1 MKKSAALLLVLL
13 LLPGLINTRAASTPM
28 PIIVKE
34 YINATIVTDGSG
46 HYYCGPWNVT
56 GYIIVMNNN
65 TGETIS
71 DIWVPIDT
79 TAADFTLS
87 ESNVTAP
94 SYAVVKFNSSSYRP
108 PDYVLDQNPD
118 MNTFMH
124 ITQLRSGDSVT
135 VKYVKYSPEGS
146 CPPLLLNESMNPSK
160 IVNGVNTIVNVTLT
174 VKNNIGSD
182 VHVKVVK
189 ILPSDGGKEGWKNET
204 GNPSFTGSSGTTSP
218 SGSAVGFSLDYKRLY
233 WTKNGGWPDDWFT
246 LPKDQTG
253 ETSFDISG
261 TPDLSEVGGNTK
273 KIPLGTVYLYFYM
286 PHTYTGLKIGKVFA
300 VGNADVEV
308 KKRQHTT
315 PTIWNETL
323 VFYDTSGVF
332 KYDLFNTTLW
342 ATKGDTPDSTLI
354 SDSKHSDQTFNIT
367 QLLPGEIYT
376 WPSNGSFSFT
386 YSGVPKIWG
395 LAKFR
400 ISNDQNKGWWNYT
413 NATYSTDSS
422 GNSTYQVIEEI
433 WAVRGYLVKA
443 RKEIR
448 ANYTNPNAAV
458 GCYLIGIS
466 LSNIGEWMSP
476 YVEMYDVVPSGF
488 NPSPVS
494 TEGNMVFKP
503 LEMLAYDANSASP
516 PDFSLKHT
524 STEYTGYVWKSY
536 PLPAPQLGFAEYFKG
551 TGLANSK
558 TVTVVLNDT
567 TQKSWIVY
575 PVYEGGTLKICNK
588 TDGTPTCYV
597 EGEEFTVDKTKFK
610 VIWIDNNLT
619 SGGGYVVV
627 SAEGNYTN
635 LNMKVYN
642 PVFVRYFVC
651 GTGNYNATNL
661 FIVGVDPRN
670 TLDAL
675 AVSAPE
681 ARMSYGTSNF
691 EIVFVIAAIAA
702 SIIAVRKR

>member
-1 MKKSAALLLVLL
+1 MKKIAALLLVLL

-46 HYYCGPWNVT
+46 YYCGPWNVT

-71 DIWVPIDT
+71 DIWVPINT
-79 TAADFTLS
+79 RAAGFTLS
-87 ESNVTAP
+87 SSNVT
-94 SYAVVKFNSSSYRP
+94 YK
-108 PDYVLDQNPD
+108 PDYAYVTFGTPPTYVQNE
-118 MNTFMH
+118 NSGVNNFMH
-124 ITQLRSGDSVT
+124 ITQLKSGDNVT
-135 VKYVKYSPEGS
+135 VKYVRYYNNV

-160 IVNGVNTIVNVTLT
+160 IVNGVNTTVNVTLT

-182 VHVKVVK
+182 VYVKVRK
-189 ILPSDGGKEGWKNET
+189 ILPQDSQSGDGWKDTT
-204 GNPSFTGSSGTTSP
+204 GNPKFTYSPGTTSP
-218 SGSAVGFSLDYKRLY
+218 GKAGYSDNKKEFY
-233 WTKNGGWPDDWFT
+233 WTGDGTWPDGWFT

-253 ETSFDISG
+253 KTSFNISG
-261 TPDLSEVGGNTK
+261 ISDLSEVGGNTK

-308 KKRQHTT
+308 KKEQGTSAPDT
-315 PTIWNETL
+315 WNETL

-332 KYDLFNTTLW
+332 KYDLFNTTIW
-342 ATKGDTPDSTLI
+342 ATEGDTPDSTLI
-354 SDSKHSDQTFNIT
+354 DPTHAHNTQQTFIIK
-367 QLLPGEIYT
+367 QLSPGENYMYG
-376 WPSNGSFSFT
+376 PFNFT

-400 ISNDQNKGWWNYT
+400 ISNDQNNGWWNYT
-413 NATYSTDSS
+413 NATTITDSS
-422 GNSTYQVIEEI
+422 GLSYFRVIEEI
-433 WAVRGYLVKA
+433 WAVNGYLVKA

-448 ANYTNPNAAV
+448 ANATA

-466 LSNIGEWMSP
+466 LSNIGQWMSP

-488 NPSPVS
+488 NPNPTS

-503 LEMLAYDANSASP
+503 LEMLAQDANSASP
-516 PDFSLKHT
+516 PDFSLKHI

-551 TGLANSK
+551 TGSDNQK
-558 TVTVVLNDT
+558 TVTVTLADGKT
-567 TQKSWIVY
+567 RQWTVY
-575 PVYEGGTLKICNK
+575 PVNENTIKVNDTLTYAEGDEFTAGGT
-588 TDGTPTCYV
+588 T
-597 EGEEFTVDKTKFK
+597 FK
-610 VIWIDNNLT
+610 VVWVDDNLT

-627 SAEGNYTN
+627 SAKGYYEN
-635 LNMKVYN
+635 LKMNVYN
-642 PVFVRYFVC
+642 PVFVKYAVC

-675 AVSAPE
+675 AVSVPE

>member
-1 MKKSAALLLVLL
+1 
-13 LLPGLINTRAASTPM
+13 
-28 PIIVKE
+28 
-34 YINATIVTDGSG
+34 
-46 HYYCGPWNVT
+46 
-56 GYIIVMNNN
+56 
-65 TGETIS
+65 
-71 DIWVPIDT
+71 
-79 TAADFTLS
+79 
-87 ESNVTAP
+87 
-94 SYAVVKFNSSSYRP
+94 
-108 PDYVLDQNPD
+108 

-124 ITQLRSGDSVT
+124 ITQLRSGDNVT
-135 VKYVKYSPEGS
+135 VKYVVKYYTTG

-160 IVNGVNTIVNVTLT
+160 IVNGVNTTVNVTLT
-174 VKNNIGSD
+174 VTNNIGSD
-182 VHVKVVK
+182 VYVKVVK
-189 ILPSDGGKEGWKNET
+189 ILPRDNAPNDGWQDT
-204 GNPSFTGSSGTTSP
+204 VGNPKFTHDPGATSP
-218 SGSAVGFSLDYKRLY
+218 GAVGFSPDRKRLY
-233 WTKNGGWPDDWFT
+233 WTGDGSWPDDWF
-246 LPKDQTG
+246 LLHNG
-253 ETSFDISG
+253 ETGKTSFNISG
-261 TPDLSEVGGNTK
+261 IPDLTEVGGNTQ
-273 KIPLGTVYLYFYM
+273 KISLGKVHLYFHM
-286 PHTYTGLKIGKVFA
+286 AHTYTGLKIGKVFA

-315 PTIWNETL
+315 PNIWNETL

-332 KYDLFNTTLW
+332 KYDLFNATLW
-342 ATKGDTPDSTLI
+342 ATEGDTPDSTLI
-354 SDSKHSDQTFNIT
+354 SGSKHSDQTFNIT
-367 QLLPGEIYT
+367 QLLPGDSYT
-376 WPSNGSFSFT
+376 WPFNGSFSFT

-395 LAKFR
+395 LVKFR
-400 ISNDQNKGWWNYT
+400 ISNDQSKGWWNYT

-448 ANYTNPNAAV
+448 ANATA

-488 NPSPVS
+488 NPSPIS

-503 LEMLAYDANSASP
+503 LEMLAYGCQFKPSP
-516 PDFSLKHT
+516 PDFSLKHI
-524 STEYTGYVWKSY
+524 SAEYTGYVWKSY

-551 TGLANSK
+551 TGLANNK

-597 EGEEFTVDKTKFK
+597 EGDEFTVDKTKFK

-627 SAEGNYTN
+627 SAVGNYTN

>member
-1 MKKSAALLLVLL
+1 
-13 LLPGLINTRAASTPM
+13 M

-46 HYYCGPWNVT
+46 YYCSPWNVT
-56 GYIIVMNNN
+56 GYIIVLNNN

-79 TAADFTLS
+79 TAANFTLS

-135 VKYVKYSPEGS
+135 VKYVVKYYTTG
-146 CPPLLLNESMNPSK
+146 CPPLLLNESMNPNK

-174 VKNNIGSD
+174 VTNNISSD
-182 VHVKVVK
+182 VYVKVVK

-204 GNPSFTGSSGTTSP
+204 GNPSFTGSPGTTSP
-218 SGSAVGFSLDYKRLY
+218 GKAGYSTDKKEFY
-233 WTKNGGWPDDWFT
+233 WTGDGSWPDGWFT
-246 LPKDQTG
+246 LLKDQTG
-253 ETSFDISG
+253 KTSFNISG
-261 TPDLSEVGGNTK
+261 KPDLSEVGGNTK

-300 VGNADVEV
+300 VGNADVEA
-308 KKRQHTT
+308 KKEQDTSNT
-315 PTIWNETL
+315 ATWKEAL

-332 KYDLFNTTLW
+332 KYDLFNTTIW
-342 ATKGDTPDSTLI
+342 ATEGDTPDSTLI
-354 SDSKHSDQTFNIT
+354 SGSKHSDQTFNIT
-367 QLLPGEIYT
+367 QLSPGDSYT
-376 WPSNGSFSFT
+376 YGPFSFS

-400 ISNDQNKGWWNYT
+400 ISNDQNNGWWNYT
-413 NATYSTDSS
+413 NATTITDSS
-422 GNSTYQVIEEI
+422 GLSYFRVIEEI
-433 WAVRGYLVKA
+433 WAVNGYLVKA

-448 ANYTNPNAAV
+448 ANAT
-458 GCYLIGIS
+458 GCYIIGIS
-466 LSNIGEWMSP
+466 LSNIGQWMSP

-488 NPSPVS
+488 DPNPTS

-503 LEMLAYDANSASP
+503 YEMLAYDANPANSP
-516 PDFSLKHT
+516 PDFSLKYI
-524 STEYTGYVWKSY
+524 SAEYTGYVWKSY

-551 TGLANSK
+551 IGWSNNK
-558 TVTVVLNDT
+558 NITVTLASGATKVLT
-567 TQKSWIVY
+567 VY
-575 PVYEGGTLKICNK
+575 PVNSSAINVNGTDYLENSNITIDTTTFNV
-588 TDGTPTCYV
+588 T
-597 EGEEFTVDKTKFK
+597 FVD
-610 VIWIDNNLT
+610 DNLT
-619 SGGGYVVV
+619 SPTSGGYVVV
-627 SAEGNYTN
+627 SAYGYYPN
-635 LNMKVYN
+635 LKMKVFN
-642 PVFVRYFVC
+642 PVFVKYAVC

>member
-1 MKKSAALLLVLL
+1 MKRIAALLLVLL

-46 HYYCGPWNVT
+46 YYCGPWNVT

-71 DIWVPIDT
+71 DIWVPI
-79 TAADFTLS
+79 AANFTLS

-94 SYAVVKFNSSSYRP
+94 SYAVVRFNSSSYRP
-108 PDYVLDQNPD
+108 PDYVLNQNPD

-124 ITQLRSGDSVT
+124 ITQLRSRDNVT
-135 VKYVKYSPEGS
+135 VKYVKYYTTG

-160 IVNGVNTIVNVTLT
+160 IVNGVNTTVNVTLT
-174 VKNNIGSD
+174 VTNNIGSD
-182 VHVKVVK
+182 VYVKVVK
-189 ILPSDGGKEGWKNET
+189 ILPRDNAPNDGWQDT
-204 GNPSFTGSSGTTSP
+204 VGNPKFTHDPGATSP
-218 SGSAVGFSLDYKRLY
+218 GAVGFSPDRKRLY
-233 WTKNGGWPDDWFT
+233 WTGDGSWPDDWF
-246 LPKDQTG
+246 LLHNG
-253 ETSFDISG
+253 ETGKTSFNISG
-261 TPDLSEVGGNTK
+261 IPDLTEVGGNTQ
-273 KIPLGTVYLYFYM
+273 KISLGKVHLYFHM
-286 PHTYTGLKIGKVFA
+286 AHTYTGLKIGKVFA

-315 PTIWNETL
+315 PNIWNETL

-332 KYDLFNTTLW
+332 KYDLFNATLW
-342 ATKGDTPDSTLI
+342 ATEGDTPDSTLI
-354 SDSKHSDQTFNIT
+354 SGSKHSDQTFNIT
-367 QLLPGEIYT
+367 QLLPGDSYT
-376 WPSNGSFSFT
+376 WPFNGSFSFT

-395 LAKFR
+395 LVKFR
-400 ISNDQNKGWWNYT
+400 ISNDQSKGWWNYT

-448 ANYTNPNAAV
+448 ANATA

-488 NPSPVS
+488 NPSPIS

-503 LEMLAYDANSASP
+503 LEMLAYDANPAASP

-551 TGLANSK
+551 TGWSNNK
-558 TVTVVLNDT
+558 NITVTLASGATKVLT
-567 TQKSWIVY
+567 VY
-575 PVYEGGTLKICNK
+575 PVDTDTINVNGTNYDENSNI
-588 TDGTPTCYV
+588 TIDTT
-597 EGEEFTVDKTKFK
+597 TFK
-610 VIWIDNNLT
+610 VTFVDDNLSAT
-619 SGGGYVVV
+619 SGGYVVV
-627 SAEGNYTN
+627 SAYGYYEN
-635 LNMKVYN
+635 LKMKVFN
-642 PVFVRYFVC
+642 PVFVKYAVC

-702 SIIAVRKR
+702 SVIAVRKR

>member
-1 MKKSAALLLVLL
+1 MKKIATLLLVLL

-46 HYYCGPWNVT
+46 YYCGPWNVT
-56 GYIIVMNNN
+56 GYIIVLNNN

-79 TAADFTLS
+79 TATGFTLS
-87 ESNVTAP
+87 LSNVT
-94 SYAVVKFNSSSYRP
+94 YK
-108 PDYVLDQNPD
+108 PDYAYVTFGTPPTYVQNE
-118 MNTFMH
+118 NSGVNNFMH
-124 ITQLRSGDSVT
+124 ITQLKSGDKVT
-135 VKYVKYSPEGS
+135 VKYVKYYNNV

-160 IVNGVNTIVNVTLT
+160 IVNGVNTTVNVTLT
-174 VKNNIGSD
+174 VTNNIGSD
-182 VHVKVVK
+182 VYVKVRK
-189 ILPSDGGKEGWKNET
+189 ILSSDNGKEGWQNVT
-204 GNPSFTGSSGTTSP
+204 GNPKFTYSPGTTSP
-218 SGSAVGFSLDYKRLY
+218 GKAGYSTDKKEFY
-233 WTKNGGWPDDWFT
+233 WTGDGSWPDGWFT
-246 LPKDQTG
+246 LLKDQTG
-253 ETSFDISG
+253 KTSFNISG
-261 TPDLSEVGGNTK
+261 KPDLSEVGGTK

-308 KKRQHTT
+308 KKEQDTNNPST
-315 PTIWNETL
+315 WKETL

-342 ATKGDTPDSTLI
+342 ATEGDTPDSASI
-354 SDSKHSDQTFNIT
+354 SGSRNSQQTFNIT
-367 QLLPGEIYT
+367 QLLPSGSYT
-376 WPSNGSFSFT
+376 YGPFSFT

-400 ISNDQNKGWWNYT
+400 ISNDQNNGWWNYT
-413 NATYSTDSS
+413 NATTITDSS
-422 GNSTYQVIEEI
+422 GLSYFRVIEEI
-433 WAVRGYLVKA
+433 WAVNGYLVKA

-448 ANYTNPNAAV
+448 ANATT
-458 GCYLIGIS
+458 GCYIIGIS
-466 LSNIGEWMSP
+466 LSNIGQWMSP

-488 NPSPVS
+488 NPSPTS

-503 LEMLAYDANSASP
+503 LEMLAQDANSASP
-516 PDFSLKHT
+516 PDFSLKHI
-524 STEYTGYVWKSY
+524 SAEYTGYVWKSY

-551 TGLANSK
+551 TGWSNNK
-558 TVTVVLNDT
+558 NITVTLASGATKVLT
-567 TQKSWIVY
+567 VY
-575 PVYEGGTLKICNK
+575 PVDTDTINVNGTDYDENSNI
-588 TDGTPTCYV
+588 TIDTT
-597 EGEEFTVDKTKFK
+597 TFK
-610 VIWIDNNLT
+610 VTFVDDNLT
-619 SGGGYVVV
+619 SPTSGGYVVV
-627 SAEGNYTN
+627 SAYGYYPN
-635 LNMKVYN
+635 LKMKVFN
-642 PVFVRYFVC
+642 PVFVKYAVC

>member
-1 MKKSAALLLVLL
+1 MKKIATLLLVLL

-46 HYYCGPWNVT
+46 YYCGPWNVT
-56 GYIIVMNNN
+56 GYIIVLNNN

-79 TAADFTLS
+79 RAAGLTLS

-94 SYAVVKFNSSSYRP
+94 SYAVVKFNSSSYKP
-108 PDYVLDQNPD
+108 PQYVLGQNPD

-135 VKYVKYSPEGS
+135 VKYVKKDYTG

-160 IVNGVNTIVNVTLT
+160 IVNGVNTTVNVTLT
-174 VKNNIGSD
+174 VTNNIGSD
-182 VHVKVVK
+182 VYVKVRK
-189 ILPSDGGKEGWKNET
+189 ILPQDSQSGDGWKDTT
-204 GNPSFTGSSGTTSP
+204 GNPKFTYSPGTTSP
-218 SGSAVGFSLDYKRLY
+218 GKAGYSTDKKEFY
-233 WTKNGGWPDDWFT
+233 WTGDGSWPDGWFT

-253 ETSFDISG
+253 KTSFNISG
-261 TPDLSEVGGNTK
+261 IPDLSEVGGNTK

-342 ATKGDTPDSTLI
+342 ATEGDTPDSTLI
-354 SDSKHSDQTFNIT
+354 SGSKHSDQTFNIA
-367 QLLPGEIYT
+367 QLSPGGTYT

-400 ISNDQNKGWWNYT
+400 ISNDQNNGWWNYT
-413 NATYSTDSS
+413 NATTITDSS
-422 GNSTYQVIEEI
+422 GLSYFRVIEEI
-433 WAVRGYLVKA
+433 WAVNGYLVKA

-448 ANYTNPNAAV
+448 ANAT

-466 LSNIGEWMSP
+466 LSNIGGWMSP

-488 NPSPVS
+488 NPSPTS

-503 LEMLAYDANSASP
+503 LEMLAYDANPSSSP
-516 PDFSLKHT
+516 PDYSLIT
-524 STEYTGYVWKSY
+524 SPAGYTKGYVWKSY

-551 TGLANSK
+551 TGSNNAK
-558 TVTVVLNDT
+558 TVTVTLADGT
-567 TQKSWIVY
+567 TRQWTVY
-575 PVYEGGTLKICNK
+575 PVDANTIKVNDTLTYAEGG
-588 TDGTPTCYV
+588 
-597 EGEEFTVDKTKFK
+597 EFPAGGTKFK
-610 VIWIDNNLT
+610 VVWVDDNLT

-627 SAEGNYTN
+627 SAKGYYEN
-635 LNMKVYN
+635 LKMNVYN

-651 GTGNYNATNL
+651 GELGVPYNATNL

-681 ARMSYGTSNF
+681 ARMSYGASNF
-691 EIVFVIAAIAA
+691 EIVFVIVAIAA

>member
-13 LLPGLINTRAASTPM
+13 LLPGLINTRATSTPM

-46 HYYCGPWNVT
+46 YYCSSWNVT
-56 GYIIVMNNN
+56 GYIIVLNNN

-79 TAADFTLS
+79 TAAGFTLS

-94 SYAVVKFNSSSYRP
+94 SYAIVKFNSSSYKP
-108 PDYVLDQNPD
+108 PKYVLDQNPD

-124 ITQLRSGDSVT
+124 ITQLRSGDNVT
-135 VKYVKYSPEGS
+135 VKYVRYFPEGS

-160 IVNGVNTIVNVTLT
+160 IVNGVNTTVNVTLT

-182 VHVKVVK
+182 VYVKIRK
-189 ILPSDGGKEGWKNET
+189 ILPPDSQSGDGWKDTT
-204 GNPSFTGSSGTTSP
+204 GNPKFTYSPGTTSP
-218 SGSAVGFSLDYKRLY
+218 GKASYSTNKKEFY
-233 WTKNGGWPDDWFT
+233 WTGNGSWPDDWFT

-253 ETSFDISG
+253 KTSFNISG

-300 VGNADVEV
+300 VGNANVEV
-308 KKRQHTT
+308 KKEQGTSAPDT
-315 PTIWNETL
+315 WNETL

-332 KYDLFNTTLW
+332 KYDLFNTTIW
-342 ATKGDTPDSTLI
+342 ATEGDTPDSTLI
-354 SDSKHSDQTFNIT
+354 DPAHAHNTQQTFIIK
-367 QLLPGEIYT
+367 QLSPGENYIYG
-376 WPSNGSFSFT
+376 PFNFT

-413 NATYSTDSS
+413 NATTITDSS
-422 GNSTYQVIEEI
+422 GLSYFRVIEEI
-433 WAVRGYLVKA
+433 WAVNGYLVKA

-448 ANYTNPNAAV
+448 ANATA

-466 LSNIGEWMSP
+466 LSNIGQWMSP

-488 NPSPVS
+488 NPNPAS

-516 PDFSLKHT
+516 PDYSLIT
-524 STEYTGYVWKSY
+524 SPAGYTKGYVWKSY

-551 TGLANSK
+551 TGSSNAK
-558 TVTVVLNDT
+558 TVTVTLADGT
-567 TQKSWIVY
+567 TRPWTVY
-575 PVYEGGTLKICNK
+575 PVNANTINVNGTLTYSEGDEFPAGGT
-588 TDGTPTCYV
+588 T
-597 EGEEFTVDKTKFK
+597 FK
-610 VIWIDNNLT
+610 VVWVDDNLT

-627 SAEGNYTN
+627 SAKGYYEN
-635 LNMKVYN
+635 LKMNVYN
-642 PVFVRYFVC
+642 PVFVKYAVC

-670 TLDAL
+670 TLDVL